1 MSHVFI
7 SYARSTEAQAQQV
20 VEALRALGHE
30 VWRDD
35 ELPAHRPYSEVIEER
50 LQAAGAVVVMWSAE
64 AVKSQWVRAEADAAR
79 EKGTLIQV
87 SVDGTVPPMPFN
99 QIQCADLKGWDGDAR
114 APGWR
119 KVEGSVAALIG
130 EGSAGADSGARTAK
144 RSNKLSICV
153 LPFSNMS
160 GDAEQE
166 YFSDGISEDIT
177 TDLSKV
183 SALEVIARNTAFT
196 FKGQAADVCEIAR
209 KLGVNHVLEGSVRKA
224 GGRVR
229 INAQLIDG
237 ATGGH
242 LWAERYDRDLTDI
255 FAIQDEISKAIVAA
269 LKLKL
274 LPDEKKAIEH
284 RGTTSAEAYQL
295 YLMARNYWVTGNYGD
310 IRREERV
317 IRICRRAVAIDPE
330 YGRTWALLAIAQA
343 NLRYSFG
350 KQDEDGMMEAER
362 ALSLDP
368 GIAEAHC
375 VIARNLFESG
385 RFAEADKEIEAA
397 LSLDRD
403 SWEVNRESARILYR
417 QGRMTE
423 AARYFQKA
431 VDIIE
436 TDYHAWGML
445 ASAYQALGDQAGVK
459 RAAEKMV
466 SQSERVLAEDPSN
479 AAALGIGAGGLAILG
494 QVERAREW
502 IERALLID
510 PENRNMQYN
519 FACVTAVY
527 LNDPD
532 GAIDLLEPVLKE
544 ITISLYRNALID
556 PDLNGLRSMPRFQAM
571 MAAAA
576 KRLGAEQPTPTAT
589 PAAS

>member
-1 MSHVFI
+1 MPHVFV
-7 SYARSTEAQAQQV
+7 SYARSTEAEAQQV
-20 VEALRALGHE
+20 ADALRALGHE

-35 ELPAHRPYSEVIEER
+35 ELPAHRTYSEVIEER
-50 LQAAGAVVVMWSAE
+50 LQAAGAVVVIWSAE
-64 AVKSQWVRAEADAAR
+64 ACKSQWVRAEADLAR
-79 EKGTLIQV
+79 GKGTLVQV
-87 SVDGTVPPMPFN
+87 SVDGTAPPMPFN
-99 QIQCADLKGWDGDAR
+99 QIQCADLRGWDGDTA

-119 KVEGSVAALIG
+119 KVEGSVTALIG
-130 EGSAGADSGARTAK
+130 AGGAQSGPAK
-144 RSNKLSICV
+144 RSSKLSVCV
-153 LPFSNMS
+153 LPFANMS

-196 FKGQAADVCEIAR
+196 FKGDAIDVLTVAR
-209 KLGVNHVLEGSVRKA
+209 KLGVSHVLEGSVRKA
-224 GGRVR
+224 GQRVR
-229 INAQLIDG
+229 ITAQLIDG
-237 ATGGH
+237 STGGH

-255 FAIQDEISKAIVAA
+255 FAIQDEISKAIVTA

-274 LPDEKKAIEH
+274 LPDEKKAMEQ

-330 YGRTWALLAIAQA
+330 YGRAWALLAIAQA

-350 KQDEDGMMEAER
+350 KQDEDGVAEAER
-362 ALSLDP
+362 ALALDP

-385 RFAEADKEIEAA
+385 RLAEADKEIEVA
-397 LSLDRD
+397 LGLDPD

-445 ASAYQALGDQAGVK
+445 ASAYQALGDHAGVK

-556 PDLNGLRSMPRFQAM
+556 PDLDGLRSMRRFQAM

-576 KRLGAEQPTPTAT
+576 KRLGAEQPTPPAI
-589 PAAS
+589 PAAT